1 MGRHTEFAPRLIRY
15 SGVRAVA
22 GARSGHPNLSHPL
35 FAFCIALAIIMVTII
50 APDSSASAA
59 SGAFAPIKPA
69 DVQHVVASGGATAA
83 VVRDSYGASKPVVRV
98 RTAPAVGKPDPG
110 TAQAIAY
117 DLLMSRGMA
126 ESEYGCLVALWN
138 RESGWNVYAQNR
150 SSGAY
155 GIPQALPGSKMAS
168 AGADWATNP
177 KTQILWGLSYVSG
190 RYGTPCGA
198 WASFQSKGWY

>member
-1 MGRHTEFAPRLIRY
+1 MGRHSEIAPRLIRY
-15 SGVRAVA
+15 SGVRALSGVRA
-22 GARSGHPNLSHPL
+22 GRPDLSHPV
-35 FAFCIALAIIMVTII
+35 FAFCVALAIVMVTII

-69 DVQHVVASGGATAA
+69 DVQHVVASGTSGAA
-83 VVRDSYGASKPVVRV
+83 VVRDSYGASKPVVQA
-98 RTAPAVGKPDPG
+98 APAVGKPNPG

-117 DLLMSRGMA
+117 DILESRGMG
-126 ESEYGCLVALWN
+126 ESEYACLVELWN
-138 RESGWNVYAQNR
+138 HESGWNVYAENK

-177 KTQILWGLSYVSG
+177 ETQILWGLSYIAG